1 MPCLHFAHLNSETAT
16 KGIDV
21 EDPKS
26 VLEKNIDILGISN
39 FAFLAKVIVWALLL
53 ATGVTLFFDD
63 VCWKQQIGAALG
75 VLMIVHGVELQ
86 HQALHNTGFTSRILN
101 RIVGFFLGLP
111 LFISYAH
118 YKDRHLHHHQHLG
131 TSLDSEFFQYS
142 KEKHKNAISLVS
154 SLLMLPH
161 WSRVGRLMI
170 AALVN
175 RSVGPI
181 HNAKNH
187 PAIRTDYLLFS
198 LAIGGL
204 LLGAVGLHNPDGLK
218 VLFLVFL
225 AAPVHTLIELPEHF
239 GCARGTDIYRNTRS
253 IRSNRLMTWFTNG
266 NNFHVEH
273 HLISSVIPERLHILH
288 RRVRP
293 QIVFFNSSYREFVGL
308 LIRNPVKG

>member
-1 MPCLHFAHLNSETAT
+1 M
-16 KGIDV
+16 

-26 VLEKNIDILGISN
+26 VLEKNIDILGTSN
-39 FAFLAKVIVWALLL
+39 SAFLAKVIVWASLL
-53 ATGVTLFFDD
+53 ATGITLFFDN
-63 VCWKQQIGAALG
+63 VWWKQQVGTALG

-86 HQALHNTGFTSRILN
+86 HQALHNTGFTSRTLN

-131 TSLDSEFFQYS
+131 TPLDSEFFQYS
-142 KEKHKNAISLVS
+142 KEKHQNAISLVS

-161 WSRVGRLMI
+161 WVRVGRLI
-170 AALVN
+170 FAALAN

-198 LAIGGL
+198 LAVAAL
-204 LLGAVGLHNPDGLK
+204 CLAAVGLHNPNWLK
-218 VLFLVFL
+218 VLFLAFL

-239 GCARGTDIYRNTRS
+239 GCTGGTDIYRNTRS

-288 RRVRP
+288 QRVCP
-293 QIVFFNSSYREFVGL
+293 QIVFFNSSYREFVGF
-308 LIRNPVKG
+308 LIRHSVKA